1 MKKELSFFDNQKNVR
16 RFLLVFYIS
25 LGVLLAVDPFIHKH
39 SEYGWETSPGF
50 FAAYGFVSCVMLI
63 FVARVLRYLIMRD
76 EQYYN

>member
-1 MKKELSFFDNQKNVR
+1 MKKELRFFDNQKNVR

-39 SEYGWETSPGF
+39 AEFGWETSPGF

-63 FVARVLRYLIMRD
+63 FVARVLRHFIMRD
-76 EQYYN
+76 ENYYN